1 MDIDLFTREVDLCIT
16 SINERLQHAA
26 EPEFYELDDA
36 VHDTEVLLSA
46 VVAVEDQ
53 LPMGCADKI
62 IRAIQCILSSIQEF
76 RDVCYSTRRVKGR
89 PQISIQQDQLE
100 FLLELHFSPADLAR
114 FFCVSTRT
122 IRRRIIQYGLDE
134 ITSYS
139 DLPDGALDEITR
151 HFVRT
156 SPNSGGRSL
165 AGFLRGMGLKV
176 QRKRVRDSLERVD
189 PRGVSSRF
197 RQVLHRR
204 VYNVQMPNSLWHIDG
219 YHKLIKW
226 RIVIHGGIDG
236 YSRLPVYL
244 KASDNNRADTVL
256 ACFLSA
262 VSDYGLPSRVR
273 CDKGGENVLVS
284 EHMLNHPM
292 RGPGRR
298 SCITGRSVHNQRIER
313 LWRDVYA
320 GCVSLYHDLFNMLE
334 EYELLQLTSEKDMYA
349 LHYVFIP
356 RVNMQ
361 LDVFRTSY
369 SHHRMRTANNL
380 SPFQLWAK
388 GLIERAGDD
397 EVLDGLLE
405 DDLVGLRTYNV
416 MCM

>member
-1 MDIDLFTREVDLCIT
+1 M
-16 SINERLQHAA
+16 
-26 EPEFYELDDA
+26 
-36 VHDTEVLLSA
+36 
-46 VVAVEDQ
+46 
-53 LPMGCADKI
+53 
-62 IRAIQCILSSIQEF
+62 
-76 RDVCYSTRRVKGR
+76 
-89 PQISIQQDQLE
+89 
-100 FLLELHFSPADLAR
+100 
-114 FFCVSTRT
+114 STRT

-134 ITSYS
+134 LTSYS

-151 HFVRT
+151 HYVRT
-156 SPNSGGRSL
+156 NPNSGGRSL

-204 VYNVQMPNSLWHIDG
+204 VYNVPMPNSLWHIDG

-226 RIVIHGGIDG
+226 RILIHGGIDG

-244 KASDNNRADTVL
+244 KATDNNKADTVL

-292 RGPGRR
+292 RGPGRG

-320 GCVSLYHDLFNMLE
+320 GCVSLYRDLFIMLE

-356 RVNMQ
+356 RLNMQ
-361 LDVFRTSY
+361 LDLFRTSY

-388 GLIERAGDD
+388 GLIERTGDD
-397 EVLDGLLE
+397 LVLDGLLE
-405 DDLVGLRTYNV
+405 DDLVSLHTCCHVYMYRFIIIARRILMATYTVLSWLLSGFVWNRLART
-416 MCM
+416 CRPT